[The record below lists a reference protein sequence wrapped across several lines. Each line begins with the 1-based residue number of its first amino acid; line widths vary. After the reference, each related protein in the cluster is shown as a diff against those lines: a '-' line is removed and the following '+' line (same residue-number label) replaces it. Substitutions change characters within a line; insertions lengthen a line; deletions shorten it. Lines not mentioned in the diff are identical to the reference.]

1 MATLGGTAAATA
13 LAPPSCGA
21 RSGARFAGVGGRRME
36 RQLSGSV
43 AASSG
48 RGWE

>member
-36 RQLSGSV
+36 ALSGSV

-48 RGWE
+48 RWE